1 MTPRWD
7 PLSPALGGLLVVVQL
22 SLAHAASGS
31 SAWRVLC
38 GAYTLGAVLSN
49 MLFLLNHDSA
59 HGLCA
64 PTRRLNQLFSLWLNL
79 PLVFPFVAAFR
90 RYHMDHH
97 AHLDD
102 LEHDM
107 DVPSDWEART
117 FCGRLGKFLWLNLQI
132 VAYAV
137 RPCLLKP
144 LPLTSDVV
152 ENALVQA
159 VFVWAWSRGH
169 DGSSFAYLLLSM
181 LFAGGF
187 HPISA
192 HFLSEHFDLD
202 HVGDHTSSYYG
213 VLNLLTFN
221 VGYHAAHHDHPCVP
235 WRFLPRVVQ
244 RDPRAYPVE
253 TGVAWIGLHTRF
265 VLDDRVTLV
274 GRRKRKRT

>member
-1 MTPRWD
+1 
-7 PLSPALGGLLVVVQL
+7 
-22 SLAHAASGS
+22 
-31 SAWRVLC
+31 
-38 GAYTLGAVLSN
+38 

-64 PTRRLNQLFSLWLNL
+64 PTRRLNQPPLWLNL

-117 FCGRLGKFLWLNLQI
+117 FCGRLGKFLRLNLQI

-152 ENALVQA
+152 ENAL
-159 VFVWAWSRGH
+159 R
-169 DGSSFAYLLLSM
+169 
-181 LFAGGF
+181 AGGLRGRGRAGTTAVLRV
-187 HPISA
+187 PA
-192 HFLSEHFDLD
+192 APDALRGGVPPDLRHFLSEHFDLD

-213 VLNLLTFN
+213 VLNLTFN

-253 TGVAWIGLHTRF
+253 TGVAWIGAYALRP
-265 VLDDRVTLV
+265 
-274 GRRKRKRT
+274 GRPRDPGRPTQTQEDVMRARPRASDSSTPSSSPVR